1 MDGIISVQQVRTEI
15 FVSDA
20 ARCCATALTM
30 HATEGSK
37 KEATSELCS
46 GNTNVC
52 WIIFGINR
60 YHAPHELQLTRANI
74 QFGVEF
80 THRGELYK
88 MWGIHIPEAELCL
101 VIKSF
106 SD

>member
-1 MDGIISVQQVRTEI
+1 
-15 FVSDA
+15 
-20 ARCCATALTM
+20 M

-46 GNTNVC
+46 RNTNVLLDNF
-52 WIIFGINR
+52 WINK

-74 QFGVEF
+74 QLGVEF

-88 MWGIHIPEAELCL
+88 LWKIDVPEAELCL
-101 VIKSF
+101 AIKSL